1 MRTTL
6 LILAMGIA
14 GAAEQP
20 KTTPALNTAEIIAL
34 NSIESRMKAIREEF
48 EALDKQRGTVRAD
61 ACRRALDIPA
71 CEIRPDGTLA
81 KPEPPKP
88 EVKK

>member
-6 LILAMGIA
+6 LIAMTGIMA
-14 GAAEQP
+14 AAEQP
-20 KTTPALNTAEIIAL
+20 KPTPSLNTAEIIAL
-34 NSIESRMKAIREEF
+34 NSIESRMKAIREEY

-61 ACRRALDIPA
+61 ACRRALDVPA

-81 KPEPPKP
+81 KPEPPKA

>member
-20 KTTPALNTAEIIAL
+20 KTTPALNTAEVIAL
-34 NSIESRMKAIREEF
+34 NAVESRMKAIREEY
-48 EALDKQRGTVRAD
+48 EALDKQRVTVRAD
-61 ACRRALDIPA
+61 ACRRALDIPT
-71 CEIRPDGTLA
+71 CDIRPDGTLT

>member
-6 LILAMGIA
+6 LLLAMGMA

-20 KTTPALNTAEIIAL
+20 KPTPALNTAELIAL
-34 NSIESRMKAIREEF
+34 NSIELRMKAIRDEY
-48 EALDKQRGTVRAD
+48 EALDKQRAAVRAD
-61 ACRRALDIPA
+61 ACRRALDTPT
-71 CEIRPDGTLA
+71 CEIRPDGTLS
-81 KPEPPKP
+81 KPEPAKP

>member
-34 NSIESRMKAIREEF
+34 NSIESRMKQIREEF

>member
-34 NSIESRMKAIREEF
+34 NSIESRMKAIREEY
-48 EALDKQRGTVRAD
+48 EALDKQRGAVRAD

-71 CEIRPDGTLA
+71 CEIRPDGTMA
-81 KPEPPKP
+81 KPEPPKA

>member
-48 EALDKQRGTVRAD
+48 EALDKQRGTVRSD
-61 ACRRALDIPA
+61 ACRRALDVPA

>member
-6 LILAMGIA
+6 LIASLGLLA
-14 GAAEQP
+14 AAEQP

-34 NSIESRMKAIREEF
+34 NSIESRMKQIREEF
-48 EALDKQRGTVRAD
+48 DALDKQRGTVRAD

-81 KPEPPKP
+81 KPEPPKA